1 MDLNCTV
8 GGLPE
13 PVVRWKKDGHP
24 FGRAN
29 LTSPDGA
36 SDESISFSDNEQR
49 IHFAYVTPR
58 YGHKIMFLFR
68 LLNCLTK
75 VGGETVNTLS
85 FFNTENCLEMFALT
99 DEILEFI

>member
-85 FFNTENCLEMFALT
+85 FFNTDNY
-99 DEILEFI
+99 